1 LRLQR
6 ALPDARIVYVSA
18 TGATD
23 VRNLA
28 YAERLGLWGGADF
41 PFANRAEFIEAVEA
55 GGVAAMEILARDM
68 KSLGLYTARSLSYDG
83 VEIEIVDHTL
93 TAAQIEI
100 YDAYAGAFQVIH
112 QNLQAALKA
121 ARVTG
126 ESRTLNG
133 QAKSAA
139 LSVFESSK
147 QRFFAAMLTGMKVT
161 MLIKSIEADLAAGH
175 AAIVQSSPR
184 ARPFSI
190 AACPRSRPPN
200 GRI

>member
-1 LRLQR
+1 MIVFDEAHAMANAAGGKSERGEQLASQQGRAGLRLQR

-83 VEIEIVDHTL
+83 VEIEIVEHAL

-100 YDAYAGAFQVIH
+100 YDAYAQGFQVIH
-112 QNLQAALKA
+112 QNLQGGA
-121 ARVTG
+121 
-126 ESRTLNG
+126 ESRRDNRRKPDAERPG
-133 QAKSAA
+133 QIRSAIG
-139 LSVFESSK
+139 V
-147 QRFFAAMLTGMKVT
+147 
-161 MLIKSIEADLAAGH
+161 
-175 AAIVQSSPR
+175 
-184 ARPFSI
+184 
-190 AACPRSRPPN
+190 
-200 GRI
+200 

>member
-1 LRLQR
+1 VIVFDEAHAMANAAGGKSERGEQLASLQGRAGLRLQR

-41 PFANRAEFIEAVEA
+41 PFSNRSEFIEAVEA

-68 KSLGLYTARSLSYDG
+68 KSLGLYMARSLSYDG
-83 VEIEIVDHTL
+83 VEIEIVEHTL

-100 YDAYAGAFQVIH
+100 YDAYAQGFQVIH

-133 QAKSAA
+133 QANP
-139 LSVFESSK
+139 
-147 QRFFAAMLTGMKVT
+147 QR
-161 MLIKSIEADLAAGH
+161 SRC
-175 AAIVQSSPR
+175 SN
-184 ARPFSI
+184 
-190 AACPRSRPPN
+190 PRSSASLPRC
-200 GRI
+200 